1 MAYTS
6 CDMCANYE
14 YDDDEEY
21 YTCAV
26 NLDEDEMEK
35 FLTDSFQGGCPYY
48 RLEDEY
54 KTVRKQ
60 M

>member
-1 MAYTS
+1 MYF
-6 CDMCANYE
+6 C
-14 YDDDEEY
+14 YDDVYDEY
-21 YTCAV
+21 YCQV
-26 NLDEDEMEK
+26 NLDEDEMER
-35 FLTDSFQGGCPYY
+35 FLRDENRGCPYY

>member
-1 MAYTS
+1 MTQCENCS
-6 CDMCANYE
+6 NYY
-14 YDDDEEY
+14 YDDELQEY
-21 YTCAV
+21 CCDV

-35 FLTDSFQGGCPYY
+35 FLTDSFNGGCPYY

>member
-1 MAYTS
+1 MKS
-6 CDMCANYE
+6 NCEMCIYFS
-14 YDDDEEY
+14 YDEEY
-21 YTCAV
+21 NEYYCQV
-26 NLDEDEMEK
+26 NLDEDEMER
-35 FLTDSFQGGCPYY
+35 FLRDELKDCPYF

>member
-1 MAYTS
+1 MNSRCETCLYFCYDA
-6 CDMCANYE
+6 E
-14 YDDDEEY
+14 YNEY
-21 YTCAV
+21 YCQV
-26 NLDEDEMEK
+26 NLDEDEMER
-35 FLTDSFQGGCPYY
+35 FLRDEYRACPYY

>member
-1 MAYTS
+1 MSGNCES
-6 CDMCANYE
+6 CTFFSF
-14 YDDDEEY
+14 DDEFEEY
-21 YTCAV
+21 YCQV
-26 NLDEDEMEK
+26 NLDEDEMMRFIADE
-35 FLTDSFQGGCPYY
+35 FRECPYY

>member
-1 MAYTS
+1 MQS
-6 CDMCANYE
+6 NCDTCMYFC
-14 YDDDEEY
+14 YDDVYDEY
-21 YTCAV
+21 YCQV
-26 NLDEDEMEK
+26 NLDEDEMER
-35 FLTDSFQGGCPYY
+35 FLRDENRGCPYY

>member
-1 MAYTS
+1 MGATCETCMYYGY
-6 CDMCANYE
+6 DAE
-14 YDDDEEY
+14 YEEY
-21 YTCAV
+21 YCEI

-35 FLTDSFQGGCPYY
+35 FLADKFRDCPYY